1 MEYIFRSERLGFR
14 NWMQSDIA
22 LMAEINADPQA
33 MTFFPSIQSFD
44 QTQDFVERMDAQYAV
59 NGYCYFA
66 VDDID
71 GLGFIGFIGLS
82 DQRYEADFTPC
93 IDIGWR
99 LHPKAWGRGFAT
111 EGASRCLTFAFED
124 IQLDEVVSVAPCI
137 NHRSINVMQKIGMK
151 KVKDFIHPILIY
163 NERLRDCVLYAIS
176 KP

>member
-14 NWMQSDIA
+14 HWRQSDIA
-22 LMAEINADPQA
+22 PMAEINANVQA
-33 MTFFPSIQSFD
+33 MEFFPSIQSYD
-44 QTQDFVERMDAQYAV
+44 QTLEFIERMDAQYAV

-66 VDDID
+66 VDDLD

-99 LHPKAWGRGFAT
+99 LHPLAWGHGFAT
-111 EGASRCLTFAFED
+111 EGASRCLAFAFENLA
-124 IQLDEVVSVAPCI
+124 LDEIVSVAPCI
-137 NHRSINVMQKIGMK
+137 NHKSINVMKKIGMK
-151 KVKDFIHPILIY
+151 KVKDFVHPLLIY
-163 NERLRDCVLYAIS
+163 NERLRDCALYAIS

>member
-1 MEYIFRSERLGFR
+1 MEYIFRSKRLGFR
-14 NWMQSDIA
+14 NWMQSDLA
-22 LMAEINADPQA
+22 LMAEINTNPQA
-33 MTFFPSIQSFD
+33 MAFFPSIQSYD

-66 VDDID
+66 VDDVD

-93 IDIGWR
+93 VDIGWR
-99 LHPKAWGRGFAT
+99 LHPAAWGQGFAT
-111 EGASRCLTFAFED
+111 EGALRCLAFAFED
-124 IQLDEVVSVAPCI
+124 IQMDQVVSVAPI
-137 NHRSINVMQKIGMK
+137 VNARSINVMQKIGMK
-151 KVKDFIHPILIY
+151 KVKDFIHPLLIY